1 MNFSKIAFIVDE
13 AAINTFESEYILLPL
28 FRNLL
33 RENAQVEIF
42 ACKDGELE
50 DLCARVDAAEAIF
63 CYSLGEGN
71 TSAAVRY
78 AEEIGKEVL
87 HLEPTEEELKMIRAK
102 RYSHLPSIPGVMF
115 VD

>member
-1 MNFSKIAFIVDE
+1 MNPYKIAFIVDE
-13 AAINTFESEYILLPL
+13 AAIHTFELEYMLLPI

-42 ACKDGELE
+42 ACRDGERD
-50 DLCARVDAAEAIF
+50 DLCARVDNAEIIF
-63 CYSLGEGN
+63 CYSFGEGN

-78 AEEIGKEVL
+78 AEEHGKTVI
-87 HLEPTEEELKMIRAK
+87 HLEPKEEFALIRAK
-102 RYSHLPSIPGVMF
+102 YGKNTSPYPGVMF